1 VSIKGKAYI
10 VGAYEHPTRKAP
22 DKSLAQ
28 LHAEVALGAL
38 ADAGLGKEDVDG
50 YFCAGDAPG
59 MGPLSMV
66 DYLNLRVRHVDSTD
80 TGGSSYLIHVA
91 HAAEAIAL
99 GKCRVALITLA
110 GRPRSEGMA
119 TGTAP
124 RAGNPTIPE
133 IQFEYPYA
141 PTVANMYAM
150 CAMRHM
156 YQFGTTSEQLAW
168 IKVAASHHAQHNPHA
183 LLREDLT
190 RGAYARYVVEL
201 LDRFFAQDEGGPA
214 LFDLLD
220 HTLTWLCQERDLDL
234 VARFYEQ
241 CLLGLAG
248 FRPELFRC
256 VGEHNTI
263 VLLPRESPTE
273 QRPYGLDPERG
284 GALCPECYEACKA
297 VRAVVPLSPAVLR
310 FLQECQRGPYTRL
323 RGQQFAPTLHT
334 EAERVMQH
342 YVTYHLERG
351 VRSGAFLRELKRG

>member
-1 VSIKGKAYI
+1 MSSERLYRTEGIVIRRRDQGEADRVLTLCTPQGKIEVIAKGVRK
-10 VGAYEHPTRKAP
+10 VRSRKAGHVELFSRSSFVVARVP
-22 DKSLAQ
+22 HSWDIVSQ
-28 LHAEVALGAL
+28 AE
-38 ADAGLGKEDVDG
+38 
-50 YFCAGDAPG
+50 
-59 MGPLSMV
+59 
-66 DYLNLRVRHVDSTD
+66 
-80 TGGSSYLIHVA
+80 
-91 HAAEAIAL
+91 
-99 GKCRVALITLA
+99 
-110 GRPRSEGMA
+110 
-119 TGTAP
+119 
-124 RAGNPTIPE
+124 
-133 IQFEYPYA
+133 
-141 PTVANMYAM
+141 TV
-150 CAMRHM
+150 
-156 YQFGTTSEQLAW
+156 E
-168 IKVAASHHAQHNPHA
+168 PHA

-256 VGEHNTI
+256 VGEHHTI
-263 VLLPRESPTE
+263 VSLPRESPTE
-273 QRPYGLDPERG
+273 LRPYGLDPERG
-284 GALCPECYEACKA
+284 GVLCPECYEACRA

-351 VRSGAFLRELKRG
+351 VRSGAFLRQLREVERR